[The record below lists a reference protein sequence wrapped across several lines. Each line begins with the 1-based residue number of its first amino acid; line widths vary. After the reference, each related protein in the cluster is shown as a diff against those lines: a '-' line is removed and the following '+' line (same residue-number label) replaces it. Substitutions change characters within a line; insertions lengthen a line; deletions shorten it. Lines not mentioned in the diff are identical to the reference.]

1 MYYGHPAFYGIP
13 KNPNHGYMMGIS
25 YCTRYFQGYFHT
37 PTLAPTNQW
46 GPHALAP
53 MAVFGALQA
62 PRSHGTPGR
71 IAVIAV
77 ASAAS

>member
-1 MYYGHPAFYGIP
+1 MFNGKTDYKWAIF
-13 KNPNHGYMMGIS
+13 NS
-25 YCTRYFQGYFHT
+25 YVKLPEGTGYFHT

-46 GPHALAP
+46 GPALAP

-77 ASAAS
+77 VLSAGS